1 MVSAR
6 VSGRT
11 KAGLAGAVTAGG
23 SASAEASGCG
33 AQEAPVASSR
43 TARAS
48 SFSAP
53 NSSVKLGST
62 EAGLVAQ
69 RAYCSPRNAA
79 FAPEKA
85 EARMSTPAMRHD
97 PSALR
102 PPLRRPRIP
111 QVARRFAHRLPL
123 GVAHSP
129 RRRTPEARAPAYGS
143 ADAKDRWPAV
153 LSLCEHMHRVCDLF
167 KRTCRRD
174 GRHACRT
181 DLAGLVG
188 GRTWQS
194 ARRLHRGIGRDRRLT
209 TIGHELVELSLVLG

>member
-6 VSGRT
+6 AFGRT
-11 KAGLAGAVTAGG
+11 KAGPAGALTAGG

-33 AQEAPVASSR
+33 VQEAPVASSR

-53 NSSVKLGST
+53 NNSAKLGST

-79 FAPEKA
+79 FAPENA

-102 PPLRRPRIP
+102 PPLRRPP
-111 QVARRFAHRLPL
+111 V
-123 GVAHSP
+123 P
-129 RRRTPEARAPAYGS
+129 RRRPAFRAPAYAERS
-143 ADAKDRWPAV
+143 PLPEA
-153 LSLCEHMHRVCDLF
+153 S
-167 KRTCRRD
+167 
-174 GRHACRT
+174 HA
-181 DLAGLVG
+181 
-188 GRTWQS
+188 
-194 ARRLHRGIGRDRRLT
+194 RGQGPGVQIG
-209 TIGHELVELSLVLG
+209 